1 MWDRLTLER
10 ELAELGTREFEVAP
24 TVTGPFP
31 TSPYALRL
39 DTTNKALQGCIAP
52 VARDR
57 NVSALTGAVV
67 DLTGNPASP
76 PYFGLND
83 GEMLYVGSLAK
94 IYPMYAAFELKWRV
108 QEHARAMIKN
118 GLSTATAGWERKV
131 FAELKKAWQP
141 KLNAAFPGLPQ
152 EFPKL
157 ADIFVLSTS
166 GDIKLAE
173 RDPPVTDAE
182 LDAPVGGTSPQLKA
196 PIGKFRDWMRLMLRW
211 SNNSAAGQC
220 IRALS
225 YPYLNGALAAAG
237 FLDPMAKSG
246 LWISGDYRGND
257 WLPADRAGQPLSRRW
272 AGLQGRRVS
281 NFTGTAFQVVR
292 FMTLL
297 AQGRLVDRA
306 SCTDMLRMMTG
317 GSYIGEGLWQ
327 AKPRRDYS
335 LARAKLGLGNNS
347 SYHDCAIIR
356 VDRDADPKKTI
367 RYVSV
372 VLGSLRTRAH
382 LHKLAVGFHDC
393 IVALH

>member
-1 MWDRLTLER
+1 VWDRLTLER
-10 ELAELGTREFEVAP
+10 ELAELGAREFEAAP
-24 TVTGPFP
+24 SSIGPFP
-31 TSPYALRL
+31 ASPYALPL
-39 DTTNKALQGCIAP
+39 DTTNKAFRNCVAA

-67 DLTGNPASP
+67 DLTGNPKSP
-76 PYFGLND
+76 SYFGLND
-83 GEMLYVGSLAK
+83 TEMLYVGSLAK
-94 IYPMYAAFELKWRV
+94 IYPMYAAFELKRRV
-108 QEHARAMIKN
+108 QEHAKTMIKS
-118 GLSTATAGWERKV
+118 GLSTATSGWERQV
-131 FAELKKAWQP
+131 FSALSKAWQP

-157 ADIFVLSTS
+157 AEIFVLSPR
-166 GDIKLAE
+166 GDVKFAE

-196 PIGKFRDWMRLMLRW
+196 PIGRFRDWMRLMLRW
-211 SNNSAAGQC
+211 SNNAAAGKC
-220 IRALS
+220 IRVLS

-237 FLDPMAKSG
+237 FFDPLTKSG
-246 LWISGDYRGND
+246 LWMSGDYRGND

-272 AGLQGRRVS
+272 AGRQGRRVS
-281 NFTGTAFQVVR
+281 NFTGTACQVAR

-306 SCTDMLRMMTG
+306 SSADMLRMMTG
-317 GSYIGEGLWQ
+317 GSYIGEALWQ

-335 LARAKLGLGNNS
+335 WTRAKLGLGNDL

-356 VDRDADPKKTI
+356 VDRDADPKKVV

-393 IVALH
+393 IVGLH